1 MGIWYIEQKKKVQNN
16 VLHAAFLCK
25 IAATSMKLSKNVET
39 DTAFTALFNAERI
52 ICGCGM

>member
-1 MGIWYIEQKKKVQNN
+1 MFDTQCKKVPSNA
-16 VLHAAFLCK
+16 LCAAFLCK

-39 DTAFTALFNAERI
+39 GTAFTALFNAERI